1 MTGDNSDSR
10 WQPADGT
17 TQGAQKSKRERV
29 HLILMALGNAP
40 AAANRDDALALITSI
55 FRDIEN
61 DHSGVPDGHFN
72 AERLYPPVAEMARM
86 VDGKPG
92 LRRYRHTSHYT
103 IIADNGA
110 IAIRVF
116 ERGLKDGVMAIIGE
130 RTELDK
136 PGADGRTVAELE

>member
-10 WQPADGT
+10 RQTADGP

-29 HLILMALGNAP
+29 HLILIALGSAP
-40 AAANRDDALALITSI
+40 AASSRDDALALITGI
-55 FRDIEN
+55 FREVEN
-61 DHSGVPDGHFN
+61 EHSGAPYEPFN
-72 AERLYPPVAEMARM
+72 TERLYPPVAAMERQ
-86 VDGKPG
+86 VDGKPW

-116 ERGLKDGVMAIIGE
+116 ERGLKEGVMAIIGE